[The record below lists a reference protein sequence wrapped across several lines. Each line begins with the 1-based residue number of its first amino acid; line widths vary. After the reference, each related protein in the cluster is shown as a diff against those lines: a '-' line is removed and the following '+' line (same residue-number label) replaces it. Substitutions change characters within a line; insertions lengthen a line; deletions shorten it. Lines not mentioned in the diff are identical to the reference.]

1 MVCLPPQSRYNRSAS
16 YVPSGSNA
24 LPALSVSAG
33 LDLQGMDDCTF
44 ESSFRKV
51 SHPPQP
57 FHLRPIL
64 ASRVFCVVEGYLV
77 SSECQT
83 LGNPETVLGRKSV
96 YPYNVLSCRYYFKN
110 AQFYLNQGFA
120 QRMRIGMN

>member
-1 MVCLPPQSRYNRSAS
+1 
-16 YVPSGSNA
+16 
-24 LPALSVSAG
+24 
-33 LDLQGMDDCTF
+33 MDDCTF

-110 AQFYLNQGFA
+110 AQFYLNQINLKRDLKYIQSGLPFSK
-120 QRMRIGMN
+120 MRVAVHSGLSNWLAAGAIAALMYLA